1 MKWGRSYEQA
11 SARTFT
17 SADYA
22 ELATDSPPTPIL
34 SGDVGGRKQA
44 DIQESR
50 GGGQRNRLSVLADK
64 NSEWNTIVHTDSPP
78 SGPAN
83 GYEVRVKGT
92 AKGTRERGNV
102 FGGSV
107 KAVDVDAESVEIT
120 KSKGSRG
127 GV

>member
-1 MKWGRSYEQA
+1 M
-11 SARTFT
+11 F
-17 SADYA
+17 A
-22 ELATDSPPTPIL
+22 E
-34 SGDVGGRKQA
+34 
-44 DIQESR
+44 
-50 GGGQRNRLSVLADK
+50 K

-83 GYEVRVKGT
+83 GDEVRVKGT
-92 AKGTRERGNV
+92 ARGTRERGNV
-102 FGGSV
+102 FGGDV